1 MTTETINGKQY
12 LKDAQGRMVP
22 VDTIRPEALLENEL
36 VLKLV
41 RDAEALSASLAA
53 FKTLGFSETDAL
65 MELLLSKYSV
75 RKGGKKG
82 NVTFVSIDG
91 MVKVQ
96 VSCAD
101 FLTFGPE
108 LQVAKTLIDECIK
121 DWGSG
126 QNDRIIALVNHAFRV
141 DKEGRVNKDDILS
154 LRKIDIRDEKWLRA
168 MEAISNSV
176 RVSRTKRYI
185 RVYRRASEEQDF
197 EPIPLDL
204 ARVP

>member
-1 MTTETINGKQY
+1 MTTETINGKEY

-22 VDTIRPEALLENEL
+22 VETIRPEELLENEL
-36 VLKLV
+36 VLKLA
-41 RDAEALSASLAA
+41 RDAEALRDALSA
-53 FKTLGFSETDAL
+53 FKALSFSEADAL
-65 MELLLSKYSV
+65 MSLLRAKYNIV
-75 RKGGKKG
+75 KGGKKG
-82 NVTFVSIDG
+82 NVSFVSFDG
-91 MVKVQ
+91 MTKVQ
-96 VSCAD
+96 ISCSD

-108 LQVAKTLIDECIK
+108 LQIAKTLIDECIK

-154 LRKIDIRDEKWLRA
+154 LRKIDIKDEKWLQA
-168 MEAISNSV
+168 MDAISSSV

-197 EPIPLDL
+197 EAINLDL
-204 ARVP
+204 ARVS